1 MRSWAAL
8 AAGSALLASVLLLGG
23 APLAAA
29 GAGPAGPYRV
39 QALRVVSGP
48 SPFAAGCPGARFD
61 DKTIT
66 GHELE
71 PMIAVN
77 PANPRNIVAA
87 WKQDV
92 GSANQTLSDLVA
104 SSQDGGKTWTRTTI
118 PGLSVCTGGTADA
131 PSDPW
136 VSAGGG
142 GAVYFWGFAAALS
155 TEPPTTAVFA
165 SHSGDG
171 GRTWPS
177 PEIAPPLPGNDTD

>member
-1 MRSWAAL
+1 MRSRVAL

-39 QALRVVSGP
+39 QDLRVVSGP

-92 GSANQTLSDLVA
+92 GS
-104 SSQDGGKTWTRTTI
+104 GE
-118 PGLSVCTGGTADA
+118 PDA
-131 PSDPW
+131 Q
-136 VSAGGG
+136 
-142 GAVYFWGFAAALS
+142 
-155 TEPPTTAVFA
+155 
-165 SHSGDG
+165 
-171 GRTWPS
+171 
-177 PEIAPPLPGNDTD
+177 